1 VGEDSVK
8 FFAMTKLRF
17 LLLFLL
23 LALAGTP
30 APAALFGGEKKSFDA
45 ASESFR
51 WEMWERAE
59 KEFAEFVRDHPQSE
73 KLAEAL
79 LWQAQAQ
86 YRQGKYAALVELLT
100 PRQAQAGG
108 WADHYLYW
116 IATAQFAGTNYAAAA
131 TNFGKLAREFPQSPK
146 RLEAA
151 VNEAASFAK
160 LGNWTNVVDLLTRS
174 NGPFR
179 LAAQAGPGS
188 EMVARGFLL
197 QAEGQLELQDYPAAE
212 VSLKKIASGLTG
224 ELEWQRQFLLCRTLV
239 ALKRADEAVEVSA
252 GMITAAEKTLQIGLI
267 SDSVVFRADLLAQLG
282 RWDEA
287 ITTLQKNLTNAPVAR
302 QRQALVRIT
311 ALALQQNKLVEATQT
326 LESYLTRF
334 TNSTAADVA
343 WLTLGEIHLKQHVGR
358 LPGIGTNGIVT
369 NHLAAAMSCFQRVLQ
384 RFPESAYV
392 GKAQLNLGW
401 SYWVERKFPES
412 ATAFDAA
419 VKRLPLSEDLV
430 VARFKL
436 ADAQFAQNNFPE
448 ALANY
453 REVLQ
458 LATNWPAVNAALRTP
473 ASYQALRASLALTN
487 AAGAEQAMRSIL
499 AEAAPSPEAMSS
511 VLLVA
516 QAYVDASQP
525 LEAQRLFGEFALKFP
540 QSDLQP
546 EVELLV
552 ARMREEQG
560 DWTKVSAAYDAWL
573 GRYAT
578 NRLRVQ
584 VEFQRALAAA
594 GAGEDLDA
602 LRRFTNFVARYPTN
616 DLAPRAQWWVAD
628 YHFGREE
635 WVAAELNY
643 KLVFQNWKTSDLA
656 YEARMMAGR
665 AAVRRTDY
673 PVAIEHFIS
682 LTSDTNCPVG
692 LRAQALFARGGAL
705 MLSAPASTNKLEK
718 WEEAR
723 QIFGVVLQLY
733 PTNEMT
739 AAAWGELG
747 NCSLQMA
754 TTDPAYY
761 HAASNAYYQA
771 LTFPAATGEVRSL
784 AKLGLATVLEK
795 QALLAAGE
803 EQANLLKQARDH
815 VLDVYSPVKLRRD
828 DEMPNLFS
836 RRKAGLE
843 AARLSEVLNEWQPA
857 IQLYRDLQREKLLS
871 AEAAEKKIS
880 NAERQLQPV
889 EKND

>member
-1 VGEDSVK
+1 
-8 FFAMTKLRF
+8 MMKLRF

-59 KEFAEFVRDHPQSE
+59 KEFAEFVRDYPQSE
-73 KLAEAL
+73 KLVEAL

-86 YRQGKYAALVELLT
+86 YRQGKYAALIELLT

-131 TNFGKLAREFPQSPK
+131 TSFGKLAREFPQSPK

-151 VNEAASFAK
+151 VNEAAAVAK

-174 NGPFR
+174 NEPFR

-212 VSLKKIASGLTG
+212 VSLRKIAAGLTG
-224 ELEWQRQFLLCRTLV
+224 ELEWHRQFLLCRTLV
-239 ALKRADEAVEVSA
+239 ALKRADEAAALSA
-252 GMITAAEKTLQIGLI
+252 GMVAAAENTRQIGLI
-267 SDSVVFRADLLAQLG
+267 ADSVVFRADLLAQLG
-282 RWDEA
+282 RWEEA
-287 ITTLQKNLTNAPVAR
+287 IATLRKNLTNAPVAR

-311 ALALQQNKLVEATQT
+311 ALALQQNQLVAATQT
-326 LESYLTRF
+326 LEDYLTRF

-358 LPGIGTNGIVT
+358 LPGSSTNGVAT
-369 NHLAAAMSCFQRVLQ
+369 NHLEKAMSCFQRVLQ
-384 RFPESAYV
+384 RFPDSVYV

-401 SYWVERKFPES
+401 GYWVENKFPES
-412 ATAFDAA
+412 AAAFDAA
-419 VKRLPLSEDLV
+419 VKRLPLSEDLA

-473 ASYQALRASLALTN
+473 ASYQALRASLELTN
-487 AAGAEQAMRSIL
+487 AAGAEQAMRGIL

-560 DWTKVSAAYDAWL
+560 DWAKVAAAYDAWL
-573 GRYAT
+573 GRYTT

-594 GAGEDLDA
+594 GAGEELDA
-602 LRRFTNFVARYPTN
+602 LQRFTNFIARYPTN
-616 DLAPRAQWWVAD
+616 ELAPRAQWWVAD

-635 WVAAELNY
+635 FVAAELNY

-656 YEARMMAGR
+656 FEARMMAGR

-682 LTSDTNCPVG
+682 LTSDTNCPAA
-692 LRAQALFARGGAL
+692 LRAQALFAHGGAL
-705 MLSAPASTNKLEK
+705 MLSAPASTNRMEK

-723 QIFGVVLQLY
+723 QVFGVVLQLF
-733 PTNEMT
+733 PTNEL
-739 AAAWGELG
+739 AASAWGELG

-761 HAASNAYYQA
+761 LAASNAYHQA
-771 LTFPAATGEVRSL
+771 LIFPAASLPVRYL
-784 AKLGLATVLEK
+784 AKTGLATVLEK
-795 QALLAAGE
+795 QALLVAGE
-803 EQANLLKQARDH
+803 AQTNLLKQARDH
-815 VLDVYSPVKLRRD
+815 HLDIYSPVKLLRD
-828 DEMPNLFS
+828 NEVPSLFW
-836 RRKAGLE
+836 RKKAGLD
-843 AARLSEVLNEWQPA
+843 AARLSELLNEWRPA
-857 IQLYRDLQREKLLS
+857 IQVYLDMQREKLLT
-871 AEAAEKKIS
+871 AEVAEKKIG
-880 NAERQLQPV
+880 NAERQLQAV